1 MLYIHYVLDIEE
13 RVHMDNHIYGPVKFR
28 SVYTK
33 IYVNKAV
40 YNIYLYNMYIA
51 IIYILVY
58 IRQIVDKKKKKKIL
72 IFYIFLSY
80 KNKKIKI
87 QSFISPVNHY

>member
-1 MLYIHYVLDIEE
+1 MCYIHYVLDIEE

-40 YNIYLYNMYIA
+40 YNMYIA
-51 IIYILVY
+51 IIYIG
-58 IRQIVDKKKKKKIL
+58 I
-72 IFYIFLSY
+72 Y
-80 KNKKIKI
+80 KTNRR
-87 QSFISPVNHY
+87 